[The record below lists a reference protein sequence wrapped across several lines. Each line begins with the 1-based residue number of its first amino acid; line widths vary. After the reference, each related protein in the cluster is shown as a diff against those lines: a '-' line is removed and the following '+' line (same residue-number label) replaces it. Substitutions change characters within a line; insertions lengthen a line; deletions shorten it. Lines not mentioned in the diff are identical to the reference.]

1 MHYDSCSQYSTET
14 LGFDTLKIF
23 DLELKVSYITVGVG
37 LILPTS
43 TGCFPNAMSLFHP
56 PAPPPYTCSPAAAT
70 LLHVAYMY
78 TG

>member
-1 MHYDSCSQYSTET
+1 MYSCSQYSTET

-37 LILPTS
+37 LILPTC
-43 TGCFPNAMSLFHP
+43 TGCFPNSTSLFHP
-56 PAPPPYTCSPAAAT
+56 PALHPPPPPTPV
-70 LLHVAYMY
+70 LLQPPHYYMYMY